1 MSEYKGDPRYKLQI
15 PFVIDRTGQ
24 FERVYDI
31 YSRLLEERI
40 IFVKDVIDDYVAD
53 LVIAQMLF
61 LDSKDSEREINLYI
75 NTPGGAVTSGL
86 AIYDTMQFVK
96 SPVKTI
102 CIGQAASIGAVLLAA
117 GTKGKRYSLPN
128 SRILIHQPVGMAQGQ
143 AIDVKIHAEHLLEV
157 RDQINRILAQHT
169 GQPIERIEKD
179 TDRDFFMT
187 PEEAQAYGII
197 DEIIRPKKNTK

>member
-1 MSEYKGDPRYKLQI
+1 MNSNGGDLRFRMQI

-40 IFVKDVIDDYVAD
+40 IFVKDVIDDYMAD

-75 NTPGGAVTSGL
+75 NTPGGLVTAGL

-128 SRILIHQPVGMAQGQ
+128 SRILIHQPMGMAQGQ
-143 AIDVKIHAEHLLEV
+143 ATDVKIHAEHLLEV

-187 PEEAQAYGII
+187 PEEAQEYGII